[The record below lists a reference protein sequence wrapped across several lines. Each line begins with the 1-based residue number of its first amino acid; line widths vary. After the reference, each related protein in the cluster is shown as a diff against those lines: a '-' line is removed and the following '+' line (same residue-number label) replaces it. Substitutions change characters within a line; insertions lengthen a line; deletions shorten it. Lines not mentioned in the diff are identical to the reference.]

1 VRSPHSGKL
10 QPSKRELLWLREGK
24 VCHWCRRPTRYI
36 KEKGRKNA
44 WDMVTIDHV
53 LPRYKGGTNEESN
66 CVSACRRCNNR
77 RCYEDTF
84 GLPDGSLLDSYPPS
98 AEQRELHRKI
108 RRAKTTTL
116 LFGGNMETKLKVE
129 GHTRY
134 GSQESML
141 TLEQL
146 LQLAND
152 LLPDRTLT
160 VHGMKNTLYIHCTG
174 DCDIRGN
181 TESKAEIEVTDRGWS
196 LRLEENTLCFETGT
210 GARTLEELRQQ
221 LSEFAQTDNLIGT
234 DAVALSLL

>member
-1 VRSPHSGKL
+1 MARSPHSGKL

-24 VCHWCRRPTRYI
+24 ACHWCRRPTRYI

-44 WDMVTIDHV
+44 WDMATIDHI

-84 GLPDGSLLDSYPPS
+84 GLPDGSLLGSYPPS

-116 LFGGNMETKLKVE
+116 LLGGNMETKLKVE
-129 GHTRY
+129 GPHS
-134 GSQESML
+134 SQESML

-152 LLPDRTLT
+152 LLPDRRLT
-160 VHGMKNTLYIHCTG
+160 VHGIKNILYIHCFG

-181 TESKAEIEVTDRGWS
+181 TESEVEIKVTGRGWDV
-196 LRLEENTLCFETGT
+196 RLDEMTLCFETET
-210 GARTLEELRQQ
+210 KVQTLEELRQQ
-221 LSEFAQTDNLIGT
+221 LSEFYQHDKLIGI
-234 DAVALSLL
+234 DAIAATL